1 MFPTVGRV
9 ASVGRARVMA
19 GGATKKSPGGGKRG
33 GPKRGATGPPRP
45 KWGVNAKSSTKPA
58 HGAPADVATVE
69 TGARLYR
76 SYDPAAL
83 GLFKTCTRVDWTD
96 NGEAPDVG
104 APSSPDGRRMTRVSA
119 KRGAL
124 SSLGALSRAAH
135 LNGWRVQVT
144 GDDSACDVYWC
155 ASCSAHQLES
165 LCAGLRERTRFPA
178 REQVSFKTTAFVAG
192 EPVTRVLHIPSPTK
206 NVTRG
211 DASSSSSSSASSSSR
226 IPRAPSE
233 AESTATTG
241 DTGASLALTR
251 LKASRATRAKAPAAH
266 AAVPRRLRL
275 RVAKFPGM
283 NDACHKV
290 LFSKLMNR
298 AKALFPAEFAFW
310 PDTLILPDDW
320 LAVADAFGQ
329 LGSDNQRDPPL
340 GVPTSIG
347 SNKGADKRPKE
358 RRWFICKPDR
368 GSQGA
373 GIFLTDSPTDL
384 ERKIR
389 AKCPKVLY
397 KNGLG
402 GLFGAGARVGGGD
415 GQDMGSNA
423 ARRAVSGGAGIGGS
437 AKPAS
442 TKPGFGS
449 HVPGATTPGGD
460 ASTAVGYVVQ
470 RYLPKPLLLNGL
482 KFDLRL
488 YVLLLGTE
496 GFPAFLSKEGLARFC
511 TERYQAPDD
520 STRNKTKSFLTNY
533 TLNKKSEGFVRS
545 DEHDGGADGSKRSLA
560 SVMQE
565 LAVDNGADV
574 DALWSRIERMVE
586 GTCGAM
592 RHALEDSA
600 ESVGVS
606 PETCFQVLGFDVILD
621 ENLDPHLLEVNAGPS
636 FAIDNVVPVDPREVR
651 KGHYAP
657 SKPANSRFMD
667 ASPVL
672 HECASLD
679 LVPDVCYC
687 RDGGGAAHVHELSAV
702 DAHVKSSALAGALEI
717 VRRAQRGGRLGTGG
731 GEGTHATSGAAARH
745 GGFRGV
751 SVSDGAGAGWWCD
764 QPEEIRAHV
773 AYRRRRTAAS
783 SSSDGGSWSG
793 RPVSSGRTDGP
804 GDTAA
809 DLDAIDSAIA
819 RESTSDSPGAFAS
832 SPSDASSPGDAS
844 PSGTLAQNPTHYPK
858 PRLNPEEDIGWRL
871 ASLYSR
877 AKVAFVRTLEAKK
890 TEGGSREREQSHSK
904 LRRAL
909 TMTGAMSSSEV
920 DVTLMRWKGKRARA
934 GGAFPHYMDLVYELA
949 SRLFPKAPGAAAV
962 GSVLDMLDDAEVAA
976 QAPA

>member
-1 MFPTVGRV
+1 MRRV
-9 ASVGRARVMA
+9 LVRV
-19 GGATKKSPGGGKRG
+19 
-33 GPKRGATGPPRP
+33 
-45 KWGVNAKSSTKPA
+45 V
-58 HGAPADVATVE
+58 
-69 TGARLYR
+69 L
-76 SYDPAAL
+76 
-83 GLFKTCTRVDWTD
+83 
-96 NGEAPDVG
+96 
-104 APSSPDGRRMTRVSA
+104 
-119 KRGAL
+119 
-124 SSLGALSRAAH
+124 
-135 LNGWRVQVT
+135 
-144 GDDSACDVYWC
+144 
-155 ASCSAHQLES
+155 AHQLES
-165 LCAGLRERTRFPA
+165 LCAGLRERTKFPA

-206 NVTRG
+206 NTTRG
-211 DASSSSSSSASSSSR
+211 DASASSSFASASSSSR

-251 LKASRATRAKAPAAH
+251 LKASDARGAGCTRAQAQAESRQISRHERRVSQGSVQQAHEPGQGPVPGRVCVLARHPHPAGRLA
-266 AAVPRRLRL
+266 RRGG
-275 RVAKFPGM
+275 RVWRRRRP
-283 NDACHKV
+283 
-290 LFSKLMNR
+290 
-298 AKALFPAEFAFW
+298 
-310 PDTLILPDDW
+310 
-320 LAVADAFGQ
+320 
-329 LGSDNQRDPPL
+329 RDPPL
-340 GVPTSIG
+340 RA
-347 SNKGADKRPKE
+347 ADIRRPKE

-437 AKPAS
+437 SEAAARVHEARVREPRPRREPPA
-442 TKPGFGS
+442 
-449 HVPGATTPGGD
+449 GD

-511 TERYQAPDD
+511 TERYRAPDD

-545 DEHDGGADGSKRSLA
+545 DDHDGGADGSKRSLA

-621 ENLDPHLLEVNAGPS
+621 EDLNPHLLEVNAGPS
-636 FAIDNVVPVDPREVR
+636 FAIDNVVPVDPRDVR

-657 SKPANSRFMD
+657 SKPDKLNSSRFMD

-679 LVPDVCYC
+679 LAPDVCYC
-687 RDGGGAAHVHELSAV
+687 RDGGGGGAAHVHELSAV

-717 VRRAQRGGRLGTGG
+717 VRRAQRGGLRTGS
-731 GEGTHATSGAAARH
+731 SGAAAASKC

-751 SVSDGAGAGWWCD
+751 AVSDGAGAGWWCD

-773 AYRRRRTAAS
+773 AYRRRRTAAAA
-783 SSSDGGSWSG
+783 SDGGFRARVRREQPGVFRADGYGFIRGFNRRFIRRFRLGERDRVRVALRYPRRRRVLLGG
-793 RPVSSGRTDGP
+793 RVAFLWDVSTKRLDETARRGR
-804 GDTAA
+804 
-809 DLDAIDSAIA
+809 
-819 RESTSDSPGAFAS
+819 R
-832 SPSDASSPGDAS
+832 
-844 PSGTLAQNPTHYPK
+844 
-858 PRLNPEEDIGWRL
+858 RRL
-871 ASLYSR
+871 ATRRALLAGQSR
-877 AKVAFVRTLEAKK
+877 VRSHARGEKDGGRARARAVAL
-890 TEGGSREREQSHSK
+890 K

-949 SRLFPKAPGAAAV
+949 SRLFPKAPGASAV
-962 GSVLDMLDDAEVAA
+962 GSVLDLLDEAELAA
-976 QAPA
+976 QASA

>member
-1 MFPTVGRV
+1 M
-9 ASVGRARVMA
+9 
-19 GGATKKSPGGGKRG
+19 
-33 GPKRGATGPPRP
+33 
-45 KWGVNAKSSTKPA
+45 
-58 HGAPADVATVE
+58 
-69 TGARLYR
+69 
-76 SYDPAAL
+76 
-83 GLFKTCTRVDWTD
+83 
-96 NGEAPDVG
+96 
-104 APSSPDGRRMTRVSA
+104 
-119 KRGAL
+119 
-124 SSLGALSRAAH
+124 
-135 LNGWRVQVT
+135 
-144 GDDSACDVYWC
+144 
-155 ASCSAHQLES
+155 
-165 LCAGLRERTRFPA
+165 
-178 REQVSFKTTAFVAG
+178 
-192 EPVTRVLHIPSPTK
+192 
-206 NVTRG
+206 
-211 DASSSSSSSASSSSR
+211 
-226 IPRAPSE
+226 
-233 AESTATTG
+233 
-241 DTGASLALTR
+241 
-251 LKASRATRAKAPAAH
+251 
-266 AAVPRRLRL
+266 
-275 RVAKFPGM
+275 
-283 NDACHKV
+283 
-290 LFSKLMNR
+290 
-298 AKALFPAEFAFW
+298 
-310 PDTLILPDDW
+310 
-320 LAVADAFGQ
+320 ADAFGQ

-672 HECASLD
+672 HECAALD
-679 LVPDVCYC
+679 LMPDVCYC

-717 VRRAQRGGRLGTGG
+717 VRRAQKGGRLGTG
-731 GEGTHATSGAAARH
+731 A
-745 GGFRGV
+745 
-751 SVSDGAGAGWWCD
+751 
-764 QPEEIRAHV
+764 
-773 AYRRRRTAAS
+773 RRRQ
-783 SSSDGGSWSG
+783 W
-793 RPVSSGRTDGP
+793 
-804 GDTAA
+804 
-809 DLDAIDSAIA
+809 
-819 RESTSDSPGAFAS
+819 
-832 SPSDASSPGDAS
+832 
-844 PSGTLAQNPTHYPK
+844 
-858 PRLNPEEDIGWRL
+858 
-871 ASLYSR
+871 
-877 AKVAFVRTLEAKK
+877 
-890 TEGGSREREQSHSK
+890 
-904 LRRAL
+904 
-909 TMTGAMSSSEV
+909 
-920 DVTLMRWKGKRARA
+920 
-934 GGAFPHYMDLVYELA
+934 
-949 SRLFPKAPGAAAV
+949 
-962 GSVLDMLDDAEVAA
+962 
-976 QAPA
+976 

>member
-1 MFPTVGRV
+1 
-9 ASVGRARVMA
+9 MA

-33 GPKRGATGPPRP
+33 GSKRGAAGPPRP
-45 KWGVNAKSSTKPA
+45 KWGVSAKSSTKPA

-69 TGARLYR
+69 TGARLYK
-76 SYDPAAL
+76 SYDASDL

-124 SSLGALSRAAH
+124 SSLGALARAAH
-135 LNGWRVQVT
+135 LNGWRIQVT

-165 LCAGLRERTRFPA
+165 LCAGLRERTKFPA

-206 NVTRG
+206 NTTRG
-211 DASSSSSSSASSSSR
+211 DASASSSFASASSSSR

-251 LKASRATRAKAPAAH
+251 LKASRAP
-266 AAVPRRLRL
+266 AVPRRLRL

-320 LAVADAFGQ
+320 LAVADAFGD
-329 LGSDNQRDPPL
+329 GDDRRDPPL
-340 GVPTSIG
+340 RA
-347 SNKGADKRPKE
+347 ADKRRLKE

-437 AKPAS
+437 SKPPPAS

-449 HVPGATTPGGD
+449 HVPGANPPAGD

-511 TERYQAPDD
+511 TERYRAPDD

-545 DEHDGGADGSKRSLA
+545 DDHDGGADGSKRSLA

-621 ENLDPHLLEVNAGPS
+621 EDLDPHLLEVNAGPS
-636 FAIDNVVPVDPREVR
+636 FAIDNVVPVDPRDVR

-657 SKPANSRFMD
+657 SKPDKLNSSRFMD

-679 LVPDVCYC
+679 LAPDVCYC
-687 RDGGGAAHVHELSAV
+687 RDGGGGGAAHVHELSAV

-717 VRRAQRGGRLGTGG
+717 VRRAQRGGLRTGG
-731 GEGTHATSGAAARH
+731 SRTHPPGAAASKC

-751 SVSDGAGAGWWCD
+751 AVSDGAGAGWWCD

-773 AYRRRRTAAS
+773 AYRRRRTAAA
-783 SSSDGGSWSG
+783 SDGGSARGSGASSPASSG
-793 RPVSSGRTDGP
+793 RMVMVSSGDLS
-804 GDTAA
+804 GDSSG
-809 DLDAIDSAIA
+809 DSAAASEIA
-819 RESTSDSPGAFAS
+819 SE
-832 SPSDASSPGDAS
+832 SPSDTPGGDAS
-844 PSGTLAQNPTHYPK
+844 PSTT
-858 PRLNPEEDIGWRL
+858 PRDASPSFETVRRNGSTKRLDADEDVGWRL
-871 ASLYSR
+871 DALFSR
-877 AKVAFVRTLEAKK
+877 AKVAFARTLEAKK
-890 TEGGSREREQSHSK
+890 TEGAREREQSHSK

-949 SRLFPKAPGAAAV
+949 SRLFPKAPGASAV
-962 GSVLDMLDDAEVAA
+962 GSVLDLLDEAELAA
-976 QAPA
+976 QASA

>member
-1 MFPTVGRV
+1 MSV
-9 ASVGRARVMA
+9 ARRVMGG
-19 GGATKKSPGGGKRG
+19 GGATKKRPGGGKRG
-33 GPKRGATGPPRP
+33 GPKRASAAPPRP
-45 KWGVNAKSSTKPA
+45 KWGVSAKSSTKPA

-96 NGEAPDVG
+96 NGEAPDAG

-192 EPVTRVLHIPSPTK
+192 EPVRRVLHIPSPTK
-206 NVTRG
+206 NTTRG
-211 DASSSSSSSASSSSR
+211 DASASSSSSR
-226 IPRAPSE
+226 IPRAPFE
-233 AESTATTG
+233 AESTAKTG

-251 LKASRATRAKAPAAH
+251 LKASRATNAP
-266 AAVPRRLRL
+266 AVPRRLRL
-275 RVAKFPGM
+275 RVAKFPGA

-320 LAVADAFGQ
+320 LAVADAFGE
-329 LGSDNQRDPPL
+329 GDDRPDPP
-340 GVPTSIG
+340 PRAA
-347 SNKGADKRPKE
+347 GANKRPKE

-449 HVPGATTPGGD
+449 HVPGANPPAGD

-470 RYLPKPLLLNGL
+470 RYLPKPLLLGGL

-687 RDGGGAAHVHELSAV
+687 RDGGGGGAAHVHELSAV

-717 VRRAQRGGRLGTGG
+717 VRRAQRGGLSRTGSGTRP
-731 GEGTHATSGAAARH
+731 SGAAARH
-745 GGFRGV
+745 GSYRGV
-751 SVSDGAGAGWWCD
+751 RVSDGAGAGWWCD

-773 AYRRRRTAAS
+773 AYRRRRRTAAAAA
-783 SSSDGGSWSG
+783 SSSDGGCRSG
-793 RPVSSGRTDGP
+793 ASGSPVSSGRPDGP
-804 GDTAA
+804 GDSAA
-809 DLDAIDSAIA
+809 DSDAIDSASA
-819 RESTSDSPGAFAS
+819 SSSTSDFPEA
-832 SPSDASSPGDAS
+832 DASSLGDAS
-844 PSGTLAQNPTHYPK
+844 SSGNASPSTTPPRSPFGTAR
-858 PRLNPEEDIGWRL
+858 PRLADEDVGWRL
-871 ASLYSR
+871 AALFSR
-877 AKVAFVRTLEAKK
+877 AKVAFARTLEAKK
-890 TEGGSREREQSHSK
+890 TEGSREREQSHSK

-949 SRLFPKAPGAAAV
+949 SRLFPKAPGAVAV
-962 GSVLDMLDDAEVAA
+962 GSVLDMLDDVELAA